1 MKRSVYILAL
11 LLTGCS
17 VTYENVKLDQGFMPS
32 EPSITINPTNP
43 DNVVAGAIMNSVY
56 VSNDGGKTW
65 TESKMESESGVY
77 GDPCLIADWEG
88 NIYYFSLSDPE
99 GIGWASEGLLDR
111 IVCQVSSDGGKTWPT
126 DSYMGLDHPKDQDKE
141 WAIADKKTGNI
152 YCTWTQFDLYD
163 SKDPNDSTHILF
175 SYSDDKGDN
184 WSTPTRINQLG
195 GDCLDGDQ
203 TVEGAV
209 PAVDKDGNIYVAWSF
224 DEKIWF
230 DRSYDKGITW
240 QEKDI
245 VAADQ
250 PGGWNYDVPGINRCN
265 GLPVTVCDVSD
276 GPHAGTIYINWTD
289 QRNGEDDT
297 DVWMVK
303 STDQGNTWSEPIRIN
318 DDEPGAH
325 QFLTWMTVDPV
336 TGYLYCVFY
345 DRRGLEGIETNVYL
359 AYSKDGGETFTNV
372 KISESSFKPG
382 SMIFFGDYTN
392 ISAYDGRVR
401 PIWARAD
408 GNTMSIWTALVEMD

>member
-1 MKRSVYILAL
+1 
-11 LLTGCS
+11 
-17 VTYENVKLDQGFMPS
+17 MPS
-32 EPSITINPTNP
+32 EPSIAINPVNP
-43 DNVVAGAIMNSVY
+43 DQVVAGAIMNSVY
-56 VSNDGGKTW
+56 VSEDGGKTW

-77 GDPCLIADWEG
+77 GDPCVIADWEG

-99 GIGWASEGLLDR
+99 GKGWASERLLDR

-163 SKDPNDSTHILF
+163 SKDPKDSTHILF
-175 SYSDDKGDN
+175 SYSGDKGDN
-184 WSTPTRINQLG
+184 WSTPTRINQHG

-240 QEKDI
+240 LEKDI

-303 STDQGNTWSEPIRIN
+303 STDQGTTWSEPIRIN

-359 AYSKDGGETFTNV
+359 AYSKDGGETFTNM

-392 ISAYDGRVR
+392 ISAYEGRVR